1 MDWPLLAPLSPEAR
15 SALLSAARRRSF
27 RRGEVV
33 FHEGDPADALHLV
46 TSGHVAVQV
55 ATPDGERATLNVLG
69 PGSHVGELALLPGHQ
84 SQQRSATVLALSA
97 AETRVLSAGAFHA
110 VRQEFPA
117 VDQILVDLLAE
128 RVRELSDRLLE
139 TMYVGLDRR
148 VHRCLLRLHE
158 VYGEQAAGAGGPGSP
173 GGGGAPVVVPLTQD
187 QLSDLV
193 GGTRPS
199 VNQVLQRLQDQRVI
213 ELARGRVVVLDRAT
227 LARKAGL

>member
-1 MDWPLLAPLSPEAR
+1 MDWPLLAPLPPDAR

-27 RRGEVV
+27 RKAEVV

-46 TSGHVAVQV
+46 TSGHLAVQV

-69 PGSHVGELALLPGHQ
+69 PGSHVGELALLPGHEAHR
-84 SQQRSATVLALSA
+84 RSATVLALSPT
-97 AETRVLSAGAFHA
+97 ETRVLPAAAFHA
-110 VRQEFPA
+110 VRAQFPA

-128 RVRELSDRLLE
+128 RVRELSNRLLE

-148 VHRCLLRLHE
+148 VYRCLLRLQE
-158 VYGEQAAGAGGPGSP
+158 VYGGPAAVAPG
-173 GGGGAPVVVPLTQD
+173 PVVVPLTQD

-213 ELARGRVVVLDRAT
+213 ELGRGRVVVLDRQS

>member
-27 RRGEVV
+27 RRAEVV

-69 PGSHVGELALLPGHQ
+69 PGSHVGELALLPGHR
-84 SQQRSATVLALSA
+84 SLQRSATVLALSA
-97 AETRVLSAGAFHA
+97 AETRVLSAAAFHA
-110 VRQEFPA
+110 VREEFPA
-117 VDQILVDLLAE
+117 VNQILVDLLAE

-148 VHRCLLRLHE
+148 VYRCLLRLHE
-158 VYGEQAAGAGGPGSP
+158 VYGEPGPGAR
-173 GGGGAPVVVPLTQD
+173 APVVVPLTQD

-199 VNQVLQRLQDQRVI
+199 VNQVLQRLQEQRVI

>member
-1 MDWPLLAPLSPEAR
+1 MDWPLLAPLPPDAR
-15 SALLSAARRRSF
+15 DAVVSAARRRTFSK
-27 RRGEVV
+27 GEVV

-46 TSGHVAVQV
+46 TSGHLAVQV

-69 PGSHVGELALLPGHQ
+69 AGAHVGELALMPNHAPR
-84 SQQRSATVLALSA
+84 QRSATVLALDP
-97 AETRVLSAGAFHA
+97 AETRVLSASAFHT
-110 VRQEFPA
+110 VRDKFPA
-117 VDQILVDLLAE
+117 VNQILVDLLAD

-148 VHRCLLRLHE
+148 VYRCLLRLGR
-158 VYGEQAAGAGGPGSP
+158 VYAEGPP
-173 GGGGAPVVVPLTQD
+173 PTLIPMTQD

-199 VNQVLQRLQDQRVI
+199 VNQVLQRLQDQAII
-213 ELARGRVVVLDRAT
+213 ELGRGRVVVLNPKA

>member
-15 SALLSAARRRSF
+15 AALLSAARRRSF
-27 RRGEVV
+27 HRAEVV

-84 SQQRSATVLALSA
+84 ALQRSATVLALSA
-97 AETRVLSAGAFHA
+97 TETRVLSAAAFHA
-110 VRQEFPA
+110 VREEFPA
-117 VDQILVDLLAE
+117 VNQILVDLLAE
-128 RVRELSDRLLE
+128 RVRELSGRLLE

-148 VHRCLLRLHE
+148 VYRCLLRLHE
-158 VYGEQAAGAGGPGSP
+158 VYGEPATGAAGV
-173 GGGGAPVVVPLTQD
+173 PVVVPLTQD

-213 ELARGRVVVLDRAT
+213 ELGRGRVVVLDRAT

>member
-27 RRGEVV
+27 RRAEVV

-84 SQQRSATVLALSA
+84 SLQRSATVLALSA
-97 AETRVLSAGAFHA
+97 TETRVLSAAAFHA
-110 VRQEFPA
+110 VREEFPA
-117 VDQILVDLLAE
+117 VNQILVDLLAE
-128 RVRELSDRLLE
+128 RVRELSARLLE

-148 VHRCLLRLHE
+148 VYRCLLRLHE
-158 VYGEQAAGAGGPGSP
+158 VYGEPAAGA
-173 GGGGAPVVVPLTQD
+173 GAPVVVPLTQD

-213 ELARGRVVVLDRAT
+213 ELARGRVVVRDRAT

>member
-27 RRGEVV
+27 RKAEVV

-97 AETRVLSAGAFHA
+97 AETRVLSAAAFHA
-110 VRQEFPA
+110 VREEFPA
-117 VDQILVDLLAE
+117 VNQILVDLLAE

-148 VHRCLLRLHE
+148 VYRCLLRLHE
-158 VYGEQAAGAGGPGSP
+158 VYGEQVAGAGPGSP
-173 GGGGAPVVVPLTQD
+173 GSRAPVVVPLTQD

-213 ELARGRVVVLDRAT
+213 ELGRGRVVVLDRAV
-227 LARKAGL
+227 LARKAGV